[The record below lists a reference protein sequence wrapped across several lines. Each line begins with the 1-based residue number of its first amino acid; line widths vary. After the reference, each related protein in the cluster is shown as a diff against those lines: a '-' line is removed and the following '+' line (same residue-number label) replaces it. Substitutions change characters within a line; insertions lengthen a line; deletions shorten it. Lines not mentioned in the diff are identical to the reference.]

1 MLKSEQQHL
10 IDSQKKLINKLIK
23 EKDELSIKLVQAN
36 SMILVL
42 QDRCKHVNEY
52 IGKEIRFKSRYT
64 RNKQLID
71 VLYGEWFKI
80 DYKNLNN
87 VLFGIK
93 NGMEYEIK

>member
-23 EKDELSIKLVQAN
+23 EKEELTIKLVQAN

-52 IGKEIRFKSRYT
+52 IGKQIRFKSRYT

-87 VLFGIK
+87 VLFAIK
-93 NGMEYEIK
+93 NGMQYEIK